1 MPIIGSITLDMS
13 RRESKIIV
21 ILPSPHFFNVSV
33 ALITIV
39 WWVLSQSMLILTL
52 SDLLDPIGEGV
63 RDTYGGSH
71 SEHTYILLFIGN
83 RYNFD
88 QILIVMLLTHK

>member
-1 MPIIGSITLDMS
+1 MG
-13 RRESKIIV
+13 
-21 ILPSPHFFNVSV
+21 
-33 ALITIV
+33 
-39 WWVLSQSMLILTL
+39 
-52 SDLLDPIGEGV
+52 PIGEGV

-71 SEHTYILLFIGN
+71 SEHTYTSLFIGN